1 MPKMANRPMGPLE
14 AAAQGFVGGS
24 AEKLARAH
32 MEMGYE
38 EHAKAVGLVGSPDD
52 PGVGNLGEQLV
63 MAQEL
68 EKHLAS
74 VCRDLEKRL
83 EPFLM
88 PPEPHEETA
97 KTPEPPM
104 SPMAALI
111 RAHNRALQSCI
122 EHLRV
127 VSARVER

>member
-24 AEKLARAH
+24 AEKLAGAH
-32 MEMGYE
+32 VEVGYE
-38 EHAKAVGLVGSPDD
+38 EGSKATFVGSPDD

-83 EPFLM
+83 EPFLV
-88 PPEPHEETA
+88 PPEPTEETA
-97 KTPEPPM
+97 KTPEPPT
-104 SPMAALI
+104 SPMAGLI
-111 RAHNRALQSCI
+111 RSHNRALQSCI

-127 VSARVER
+127 ISARVER